1 MQSDVSLLQGGDV
14 LQETITANVSEDAVT
29 LEFQRSDGTLITQ
42 LMDFRN
48 VSAVL
53 IKVAF
58 MCTKCVTLTH
68 NRLYPSVFVFF
79 TRNCSMMCS
88 VISVHS
94 YPTYL
99 VLYVKLKSNFVI
111 DC

>member
-1 MQSDVSLLQGGDV
+1 M

-48 VSAVL
+48 VSTVL

-58 MCTKCVTLTH
+58 MCTKCVKLTH
-68 NRLYPSVFVFF
+68 NRVCPSVFVFF
-79 TRNCSMMCS
+79 TRNYSMMCNLDS
-88 VISVHS
+88 Q
-94 YPTYL
+94 L
-99 VLYVKLKSNFVI
+99 SNVSSTVRKAQI
-111 DC
+111 KPCN

>member
-1 MQSDVSLLQGGDV
+1 V

-58 MCTKCVTLTH
+58 MCTKCAKLTH
-68 NRLYPSVFVFF
+68 TRFCPSVFVFF
-79 TRNCSMMCS
+79 TRNYSMTCS
-88 VISVHS
+88 VISIQRC
-94 YPTYL
+94 L
-99 VLYVKLKSNFVI
+99 KL
-111 DC
+111 

>member
-1 MQSDVSLLQGGDV
+1 V

-58 MCTKCVTLTH
+58 MCTKCAKLTH
-68 NRLYPSVFVFF
+68 
-79 TRNCSMMCS
+79 T
-88 VISVHS
+88 
-94 YPTYL
+94 
-99 VLYVKLKSNFVI
+99 
-111 DC
+111 

>member
-1 MQSDVSLLQGGDV
+1 V

-29 LEFQRSDGTLITQ
+29 LEFQRSDGTLVTQ

-58 MCTKCVTLTH
+58 MCTKCVNT
-68 NRLYPSVFVFF
+68 
-79 TRNCSMMCS
+79 
-88 VISVHS
+88 
-94 YPTYL
+94 
-99 VLYVKLKSNFVI
+99 
-111 DC
+111 

>member
-1 MQSDVSLLQGGDV
+1 V

-58 MCTKCVTLTH
+58 MCTKCVKLAL
-68 NRLYPSVFVFF
+68 NRLCPSVFMFF
-79 TRNCSMMCS
+79 TRNYSMTCS
-88 VISVHS
+88 VISIRS
-94 YPTYL
+94 CL
-99 VLYVKLKSNFVI
+99 KLNSNFVI
-111 DC
+111 NC

>member
-1 MQSDVSLLQGGDV
+1 V

-48 VSAVL
+48 VSAVP

-58 MCTKCVTLTH
+58 MCKKCVKLTQ
-68 NRLYPSVFVFF
+68 NRLCPTVFVFF
-79 TRNCSMMCS
+79 TFNYSIMCS
-88 VISVHS
+88 VISIHS
-94 YPTYL
+94 YLTYL
-99 VLYVKLKSNFVI
+99 ILYVKFKSNFVI

>member
-1 MQSDVSLLQGGDV
+1 V

-58 MCTKCVTLTH
+58 MCTTCIKLTH

-79 TRNCSMMCS
+79 TGNYSMMCS
-88 VISVHS
+88 VIS
-94 YPTYL
+94 TQRFL
-99 VLYVKLKSNFVI
+99 KLKSNFVI
-111 DC
+111 NC

>member
-1 MQSDVSLLQGGDV
+1 V

-58 MCTKCVTLTH
+58 MCTKCV
-68 NRLYPSVFVFF
+68 N
-79 TRNCSMMCS
+79 
-88 VISVHS
+88 I
-94 YPTYL
+94 
-99 VLYVKLKSNFVI
+99 I
-111 DC
+111 DCVLRFSCFSPATIRSCVV

>member
-1 MQSDVSLLQGGDV
+1 M

-58 MCTKCVTLTH
+58 MCTKCVKLTH
-68 NRLYPSVFVFF
+68 
-79 TRNCSMMCS
+79 
-88 VISVHS
+88 
-94 YPTYL
+94 
-99 VLYVKLKSNFVI
+99 K
-111 DC
+111 

>member
-1 MQSDVSLLQGGDV
+1 V

-53 IKVAF
+53 NKVAF
-58 MCTKCVTLTH
+58 MCTKCVKLTH
-68 NRLYPSVFVFF
+68 NRLCPSVFTFL
-79 TRNCSMMCS
+79 THN
-88 VISVHS
+88 
-94 YPTYL
+94 
-99 VLYVKLKSNFVI
+99 
-111 DC
+111 